1 MGDDAVRTSEVL
13 TSGQLYSR
21 NDLRE
26 RFNIVDQTLNTGIFK
41 PHDHESIWLFVT
53 EKKTGGMTA
62 YEDLLDGDILYW
74 QGQTAGLKDPLII
87 EHAARGLELV
97 LFYRE
102 RKDAYPNYEFRFEGA
117 FEYDSQ
123 SGSRPTSFVLH
134 RADYATAV
142 YAPIVTDQPVP
153 ANDASLDSAA
163 TTNGPCLVTVLAGLR
178 QSGRDAIVTEGH
190 PTDAQQAMHVPD
202 KIEDWVAE
210 RIEAWRAAGAERPF
224 LVVLSGNAG
233 DGKSDLIERLRVR
246 PEVAGDDLEVIADAT
261 HSESPSQSQAK
272 RLTEALS
279 PFSSEPLPGTKPQC
293 VLVAMNV
300 GMVIAFFSELEGTP
314 DAARFGALRTVL
326 ESRLGLSDLDPQPPA
341 PVHWEAEVINLDLR
355 NLLGHDNDGLLAGM
369 LDKLDPR
376 EEGSMT
382 AEASKECAACP
393 VRASCWVP
401 TNLNILTLKAARE
414 GLHDLL
420 WEVTLGSDIHLT
432 PRNIWD
438 LLFQITTGGLELPN
452 DGDTNAF
459 LSCDW
464 LRANLPP
471 TAKLFSSEQ
480 LRIAQRRLVYNLL
493 FEEAGPETAA
503 RGPLLSAFRDVDPI
517 RRGGQQTH
525 VAEVEVRG
533 SAVADGKNL
542 SDLALAAREPGTIEP
557 DPLLDALASLTADPK
572 PWAEPDGRNLDDL
585 ALGVSRRARLTG
597 FPSAVQD
604 EVSDHIALEFRKL
617 LKDYATWDQHS
628 EPPSEVNKF
637 WESQFV
643 DGIAKMFGTFVGEE
657 MHFRIDTLSPAT
669 RYSAYVAVDLKKN
682 LSIKL
687 DGVSATDTGWLQA
700 VSYMPRKLTG
710 TVNAGEQAAWVIP
723 VDLRLFRLLSQVGRG
738 YAASSVDLDA
748 FFRLRYACERLGV
761 TNPEDPILFKS
772 VSGGRMFRLSKE
784 TVLGGRTKTTFS
796 EVEQ

>member
-1 MGDDAVRTSEVL
+1 MGDGAVRTSEVL

-53 EKKTGGMTA
+53 EKKAGGMTA

-87 EHAARGLELV
+87 EHAGRGLELV

-102 RKDAYPNYEFRFEGA
+102 RKDAYPEYEFRFEGP
-117 FEYDSQ
+117 FEYSSH

-134 RADYATAV
+134 RAGYATAV

-279 PFSSEPLPGTKPQC
+279 PFSSEPLPGAKPQC

-326 ESRLGLSDLDPQPPA
+326 ESRLGLSDLDPQPPTPA
-341 PVHWEAEVINLDLR
+341 RWEAEVINLDHR
-355 NLLGHDNDGLLAGM
+355 NLLGHKNDGLLAGM

-382 AEASKECAACP
+382 AEASKECVGCP

-401 TNLNILTLKAARE
+401 TNLNILTLKAARD

-432 PRNIWD
+432 PRNVWD
-438 LLFQITTGGLELPN
+438 LLFHITTGGLELPS
-452 DGDTNAF
+452 DGDTGAF

-471 TAKLFSSEQ
+471 TAKQFSGKQ
-480 LRIAQRRLVYNLL
+480 LRLAQRRLVYNLL
-493 FEEAGPETAA
+493 FEEAGPETSA

-517 RRGGQQTH
+517 RRGGKQTH
-525 VAEVEVRG
+525 FAEGEVRA
-533 SAVADGKNL
+533 SAAADSENL
-542 SDLALAAREPGTIEP
+542 SDLALAAGEPGTSEP
-557 DPLLDALASLTADPK
+557 DPMLVALASLTDDPK
-572 PWAEPDGRNLDDL
+572 PWEEPDKQNLDDL

-597 FPSAVQD
+597 LPSAVKD
-604 EVSDHIALEFRKL
+604 EVSDHDARRFLDL
-617 LKDYATWDQHS
+617 LKVYARWDQDS
-628 EPPSEVNKF
+628 EVPSEVKKF
-637 WESQFV
+637 WGSEFV
-643 DGIAKMFGTFVGEE
+643 GGVAAMFGTSVGEE
-657 MHFRIDTLSPAT
+657 MHFRLDTLSPAT
-669 RYSAYVAVDLKKN
+669 RYASYVEVDLKKH
-682 LSIKL
+682 LKI
-687 DGVSATDTGWLQA
+687 DPDDVSATDTGWLQA
-700 VSYMPRKLTG
+700 VSYLPRKLTG
-710 TVNAGEQAAWVIP
+710 TVDAGGQVPWVIP
-723 VDLRLFRLLSQVGRG
+723 VDLKLFRLLSQVSRG

-761 TNPEDPILFKS
+761 THPEDPILFKS
-772 VSGGRMFRLSKE
+772 VRDGRMFKLSKE
-784 TVLGGRTKTTFS
+784 RVLGGTETTFS
-796 EVEQ
+796 EVKQ